1 MRFKILAIPFA
12 RQYGE
17 NVQLAG
23 RDPQRFQTMMVKLR
37 NQMVLAEELGYEGF
51 CLTEHHMQ
59 VEGIECT
66 TNPLF
71 WNLYIAQHTK
81 NFLVGQLGMNLTAM
95 NPIVLAENIAM
106 LDHMSGG
113 RVFAGFS
120 RGNTP
125 RWTATMGQHLD
136 LTSAESDKSAADQ
149 RNRRALY
156 ENWRLVKSLWTDDLT
171 SFEGEFWN
179 MPQPVEWNFNPTRDW
194 GGPDAVD
201 AQGILRRGGIVPK
214 PLQTPYPAIY
224 APFSYS
230 METAR
235 FWAAEGA
242 KMVSFVT
249 ADKESF
255 MPLILENCIEAAHAA
270 GRTSTTNNNVL
281 ALGAHLLMGKTP
293 EKAKR
298 YQDMFHELFAYAY
311 DAPPYHVPTGR
322 IWGGSR
328 QETLDNVM
336 ELAER
341 YKIEEFFLWHH
352 VGYFGDDIEQEA
364 LIEFAEGVIHKVN
377 S

>member
-17 NVQLAG
+17 DIKLAG
-23 RDPQRFQTMMVKLR
+23 RDPKRFQTMMVKLR
-37 NQMVLAEELGYEGF
+37 DQMVLAEQLGYEGF

-95 NPIVLAENIAM
+95 NPITLAENLAM
-106 LDHMSGG
+106 LDHMTGG

-125 RWTATMGQHLD
+125 RWTATMGQHLEI
-136 LTSAESDKSAADQ
+136 TSAESDRSEADQ

-156 ENWRLVKSLWTDDLT
+156 ENWKLVKSLWTDDLT
-171 SFEGEFWN
+171 SHQGEFWN

-194 GGPDAVD
+194 GGEGAVD
-201 AQGILRRGGIVPK
+201 GQGILRRAGIVPR
-214 PLQTPYPAIY
+214 PLQTPHPPVYS
-224 APFSYS
+224 PFSYS

-235 FWAAEGA
+235 FWATEGA
-242 KMVSFVT
+242 KMVSFVS
-249 ADKESF
+249 ADKEKF
-255 MPLILENCIEAAHAA
+255 MPVILENCLEAAHEV
-270 GRTSTTNNNVL
+270 GRKSTNNDVL

-293 EKAKR
+293 AKAER
-298 YQDMFHELFAYAY
+298 YQQMFREVFAYAY
-311 DAPPYHVPTGR
+311 DAPPYHVPVGR

-328 QETLDNVM
+328 QETLDSVM

-341 YKIEEFFLWHH
+341 YGIDEFFLWHH
-352 VGYFGDDIEQEA
+352 VGFFGDDIEQEA
-364 LIEFAEGVIHKVN
+364 LIEFSEGVIQKVN
-377 S
+377 G

>member
-17 NVQLAG
+17 DIQLAG

-37 NQMVLAEELGYEGF
+37 DQMVLAEQLGYEGF

-95 NPIVLAENIAM
+95 NPIVLAENLAM
-106 LDHMSGG
+106 LDHMTGG

-125 RWTATMGQHLD
+125 RWTATMGQHLH
-136 LTSAESDKSAADQ
+136 LTSAESDKSEADQ

-156 ENWRLVKSLWTDDLT
+156 ENWKLIKSLWTDDLT
-171 SFEGEFWN
+171 AHQGEFWN

-194 GGPDAVD
+194 GGEGAVD
-201 AQGILRRGGIVPK
+201 AQGILRRSGIVPR
-214 PLQTPYPAIY
+214 PLQTPHPPVYS
-224 APFSYS
+224 PFSYS

-242 KMVSFVT
+242 KMVSFVS

-255 MPLILENCIEAAHAA
+255 MPVILENCLEAAREV
-270 GRTSTTNNNVL
+270 GRNSTNNDVL

-293 EKAKR
+293 EKAAR
-298 YQDMFHELFAYAY
+298 YDRMFREVFAYAY
-311 DAPPYHVPTGR
+311 DAPPYHVPIGR

-341 YKIEEFFLWHH
+341 YGIDEFFLWHH
-352 VGYFGDDIEQEA
+352 VGFFGDDLEQEA
-364 LIEFAEGVIHKVN
+364 LIEFAEGVIQKVN
-377 S
+377 T

>member
-17 NVQLAG
+17 NIQLAG

-37 NQMVLAEELGYEGF
+37 DQMVLAEQLGYEGF

-95 NPIVLAENIAM
+95 NPIVLAENLAM
-106 LDHMSGG
+106 LDHMTGG

-136 LTSAESDKSAADQ
+136 LTSAESDKSEADQ

-156 ENWRLVKSLWTDDLT
+156 ENWRLIKSLWTDDLT
-171 SFEGEFWN
+171 SHQGEFWN
-179 MPQPVEWNFNPTRDW
+179 VPQPVKWEFNPTRDW
-194 GGPDAVD
+194 GGENPVD
-201 AQGILRRGGIVPK
+201 VDGILRRGGIVPR
-214 PLQTPYPAIY
+214 PLQTPHPAVY

-249 ADKESF
+249 ADKEEF
-255 MPLILENCIEAAHAA
+255 MPVILENCLEAAREA
-270 GRTSTTNNNVL
+270 GRNSTNNDVL

-293 EKAKR
+293 AKAQR
-298 YQDMFHELFAYAY
+298 YQQMFREIFSYAY
-311 DAPPYHVPTGR
+311 DAPPYHVPMGR
-322 IWGGSR
+322 IWGGSQ
-328 QETLDNVM
+328 QETLDSVM

-341 YKIEEFFLWHH
+341 YQIDEFFLWHH
-352 VGYFGDDIEQEA
+352 VGFFGDDIEQEA
-364 LIEFAEGVIHKVN
+364 LIEFAEGVIQKVN
-377 S
+377 K